1 MANQVTYREYV
12 QELAK
17 ELQYHSNGG
26 TDYRRKTAELALM
39 VAESTLNPYLFWERE
54 LVFQELF
61 KRLPGLDTDRYND
74 VSKMLSVVVRD
85 LHNKKNRTK
94 DVQQYVEMKRKK
106 RKPLA
111 FV

>member
-1 MANQVTYREYV
+1 MAKQVTYREYV

-26 TDYRRKTAELALM
+26 TNYRRTTAELALM
-39 VAESTLNPYLFWERE
+39 VAESTANPYSFWERE
-54 LVFQELF
+54 QVSNELF
-61 KRLPGLDTDRYND
+61 KRLPGLDTERNKD

-85 LHNKKNRTK
+85 LHNKKNRTQ
-94 DVQQYVEMKRKK
+94 DVQQYVEMKRRK